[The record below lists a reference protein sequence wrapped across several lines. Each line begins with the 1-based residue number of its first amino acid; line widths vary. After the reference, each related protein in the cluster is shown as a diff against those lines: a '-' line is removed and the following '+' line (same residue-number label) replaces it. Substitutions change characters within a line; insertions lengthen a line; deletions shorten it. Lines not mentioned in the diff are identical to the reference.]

1 MDQLEK
7 AQATIQN
14 QKKQEQMKVQAA
26 VSKQEKKDQKGE
38 RNHSPVYTEGFERE
52 DDHIK
57 DQSQNMRDRQ
67 RKAVILLQRLIRGR
81 AD

>member
-1 MDQLEK
+1 
-7 AQATIQN
+7 
-14 QKKQEQMKVQAA
+14 MKEQAA

-38 RNHSPVYTEGFERE
+38 RNHSPVYMEFERE